1 MTLRRRCFLQRWR
14 GFEAVW
20 QTHPMGEAN
29 EPKKSALAQAS
40 EDAMVVDTMG
50 GRVHVRWDETAQ
62 ATPHGQIVFFAEFLA
77 TAGVFDRW
85 VQTCPLHYSSP
96 NASRPRDVLGTLM
109 LGILAGSKRYA
120 HIAGVRSDAVAAK
133 ALGLRGMVSEDSVR
147 RGLAAMV
154 PAASEPWMRQAL
166 MASVREALDRPW
178 VLDMD
183 ATIKPLYGRQEGAEI
198 GYNPH
203 KPGRPSHVLHTFWVG
218 NLRLV
223 LDAVLSSGKQHSS
236 GHAKAAMARLL
247 DELGDRAPALVR
259 GDCGYGNEDVIDVC
273 EQRDLRYLLRL
284 RKTANVKRLIER
296 LFRRE
301 DWTRATEASQ
311 GWQAIEDELRLSG
324 WSKARR
330 VVVLRRRIKH
340 DVALTG
346 KMTGKKRGRKED
358 GEQLVLALPH
368 DEVQDQAQ
376 VWEYTVLAT
385 NVTYDVAAIGQ
396 LYRDRCDCENGFDEL
411 KNQWGWGG
419 FTTQDM
425 HRSQVTA
432 RAVALVYNWWSWYVR
447 AANPQA
453 RREALTS
460 RPLLLAAVGRATSSG
475 NQTTLY
481 LTPMHAEAGLIKSM
495 ITNVHAAIQ
504 YVRAA
509 AQQLPKLDRWRVML
523 AYICQRIVGQ
533 IGLPTPPPTLPAP
546 G

>member
-1 MTLRRRCFLQRWR
+1 M
-14 GFEAVW
+14 
-20 QTHPMGEAN
+20 
-29 EPKKSALAQAS
+29 LAQAS
-40 EDAMVVDTMG
+40 EQAMVVDTMG
-50 GRVHVRWDETAQ
+50 GRMHVRWDDTAH
-62 ATPHGQIVFFAEFLA
+62 ATPHGQLVFFAEFLA

-85 VQTCPLHYSSP
+85 VQDCPLHYSSP
-96 NASRPRDVLGTLM
+96 NASSARDVLGTLM

-120 HIAGVRSDAVAAK
+120 HIAGVRGDAVAAR
-133 ALGLRGMVSEDSVR
+133 ALGLRGMVSEDTVR
-147 RGLAAMV
+147 RALAAMQ
-154 PAASEPWMRQAL
+154 PEASEPWMRQAL
-166 MASVREALDRPW
+166 IASVREALDRPW

-183 ATIKPLYGRQEGAEI
+183 ATIKPLYGRQEGAEV

-223 LDAVLSSGKQHSS
+223 LDAVLTSGKQHSS
-236 GHAKAAMARLL
+236 GHAKAAMGRLL
-247 DELGDRAPALVR
+247 DELGDKAPALVR
-259 GDCGYGNEDVIDVC
+259 GDCGYGNEDIIDVC
-273 EQRDLRYLLRL
+273 EQRGLRYLLRL

-301 DWTRATEASQ
+301 DWTRATDASQ

-324 WSKARR
+324 WSQARR

-340 DVALTG
+340 DIAL
-346 KMTGKKRGRKED
+346 KAKGRDKHAD
-358 GEQLVLALPH
+358 QLVLALPH
-368 DEVQDQAQ
+368 DEVQDHAQ
-376 VWEYTVLAT
+376 VWEYTVLVT
-385 NVTYDVAAIGQ
+385 NAQYDIAAIGQ

-425 HRSQVTA
+425 HRSQLTA
-432 RAVALVYNWWSWYVR
+432 RTVALVYNWWSWYVR

-460 RPLLLAAVGRATSSG
+460 RPLLLAAVGRAAHSG

-481 LTPMHAEAGLIKSM
+481 LTPMHAEVGLIKSM
-495 ITNVHAAIQ
+495 IANVHAAIQ
-504 YVRAA
+504 HVRQAA
-509 AQQLPKLDRWRVML
+509 EQLPTIDRWATLL
-523 AYICQRIVGQ
+523 AYICRRIVGQ
-533 IGLPTPPPTLPAP
+533 IGLPIPPPRLAAT

>member
-1 MTLRRRCFLQRWR
+1 
-14 GFEAVW
+14 
-20 QTHPMGEAN
+20 MGEAK
-29 EPKKSALAQAS
+29 EPKKTALAQAS
-40 EDAMVVDTMG
+40 EEQMVVHTMG
-50 GRVHVRWDETAQ
+50 GRVHVQWDETAQ

-85 VQTCPLHYSSP
+85 VQDCPLRYSSP
-96 NASRPRDVLGTLM
+96 NASRARDVLGTLM

-120 HIAGVRSDAVAAK
+120 HIAGVRGDAVAAK
-133 ALGLRGMVSEDSVR
+133 ALGLHGMVSEDSVR
-147 RGLAAMV
+147 RALKAME
-154 PAASEPWMRQAL
+154 PAASQPWMRSAL
-166 MASVREALDRPW
+166 MASVRDALDRPW

-183 ATIKPLYGRQEGAEI
+183 ATIKPLYGRQEGAEV

-223 LDAVLSSGKQHSS
+223 LDAVLSSGKQHTS

-247 DELGDRAPALVR
+247 DELGSAAPALVR
-259 GDCGYGNEDVIDVC
+259 GDCGYGNEDIIDVC
-273 EQRDLRYLLRL
+273 EQRGLRYLLRL

-346 KMTGKKRGRKED
+346 KKRGHNED
-358 GEQLVLALPH
+358 SGQLVLALPH
-368 DEVQDQAQ
+368 DEVQDNAQ

-385 NVTYDVAAIGQ
+385 DVQYDIAAIGQ

-425 HRSQVTA
+425 HRSQITA

-495 ITNVHAAIQ
+495 IANVHAAIQ
-504 YVRAA
+504 HVKAA
-509 AQQLPKLDRWRVML
+509 AEQLPKLDRWRALL

-533 IGLPTPPPTLPAP
+533 IGLPTPPPVLAAP

>member
-1 MTLRRRCFLQRWR
+1 
-14 GFEAVW
+14 
-20 QTHPMGEAN
+20 MGEAD
-29 EPKKSALAQAS
+29 EPKKTALAQAS
-40 EDAMVVDTMG
+40 ADAMVVDTMG
-50 GRVHVRWDETAQ
+50 GRMHVRWDETAQ

-85 VQTCPLHYSSP
+85 VEGCPLRYSSP
-96 NASRPRDVLGTLM
+96 NASRARDVLGTLM
-109 LGILAGSKRYA
+109 LGILAGAKRYA
-120 HIAGVRSDAVAAK
+120 HIAGVRGDAVAAK

-147 RGLAAMV
+147 RALAAMV
-154 PAASEPWMRQAL
+154 PAASEPWMRGAL
-166 MASVREALDRPW
+166 MSSVREALDRPW

-183 ATIKPLYGRQEGAEI
+183 ATIKPLYGRQEGAQI

-203 KPGRPSHVLHTFWVG
+203 KPGRPRHVLHTFWVG

-223 LDAVLSSGKQHSS
+223 LDAVLSSGKQHTS
-236 GHAKAAMARLL
+236 GHAKAAMGRLL
-247 DELGDRAPALVR
+247 DELGDKAPALVR
-259 GDCGYGNEDVIDVC
+259 GDCGYGVEDIIDVC

-301 DWTRATEASQ
+301 DWTRASEASQ

-340 DVALTG
+340 DMALTA
-346 KMTGKKRGRKED
+346 KKRRAKDEGD
-358 GEQLVLALPH
+358 QLVLALPF
-368 DEVQDQAQ
+368 DEVQDSAQA
-376 VWEYTVLAT
+376 WEYTVLVT
-385 NVTYDVAAIGQ
+385 NAPYDLTAIGQ

-425 HRSQVTA
+425 HRSQVSA

-495 ITNVHAAIQ
+495 IANVHAAIQ
-504 YVRAA
+504 HVKVAA
-509 AQQLPKLDRWRVML
+509 EQLPKIDRWRTLL

-533 IGLPTPPPTLPAP
+533 IGLPTPPPTLAAP
-546 G
+546 R

>member
-1 MTLRRRCFLQRWR
+1 
-14 GFEAVW
+14 
-20 QTHPMGEAN
+20 MGEAN
-29 EPKKSALAQAS
+29 EPKKTFLAQAS
-40 EDAMVVDTMG
+40 EDAMAVDTMG

-85 VQTCPLHYSSP
+85 VQDCPLHYSSP

-120 HIAGVRSDAVAAK
+120 HIAGVRGDAVAAK

-147 RGLAAMV
+147 RALAAIA
-154 PAASEPWMRQAL
+154 PEASEPWMRSAL
-166 MASVREALDRPW
+166 MSSVREALDRPW
-178 VLDMD
+178 VLDLD
-183 ATIKPLYGRQEGAEI
+183 ATIKPLYGRQEGAEV

-223 LDAVLSSGKQHSS
+223 LDAVLSSGKQHTS

-247 DELGDRAPALVR
+247 DELGDKAPALVR
-259 GDCGYGNEDVIDVC
+259 GDCGYGNEDIIDVC
-273 EQRDLRYLLRL
+273 EQRGLRYLLRL
-284 RKTANVKRLIER
+284 RRTANVKRLIER

-330 VVVLRRRIKH
+330 VVVLRRRIKN
-340 DVALTG
+340 DIAITARNAA
-346 KMTGKKRGRKED
+346 KKRGRND
-358 GEQLVLALPH
+358 NNEQLVLALPH
-368 DEVQDQAQ
+368 DEVQDNAQ
-376 VWEYTVLAT
+376 VWEYAVLAT
-385 NVTYDVAAIGQ
+385 NATYDLAAIGQ

-425 HRSQVTA
+425 HRSQLTA

-460 RPLLLAAVGRATSSG
+460 RPLLLAAVGRAASSG

-481 LTPMHAEAGLIKSM
+481 LTPMHAEVGLIKSM
-495 ITNVHAAIQ
+495 IANVHAAIQ
-504 YVRAA
+504 HVKAA
-509 AQQLPKLDRWRVML
+509 AEQLPKLDRWRVLL

-533 IGLPTPPPTLPAP
+533 IGLPTPPPTLAAP
-546 G
+546 GNCSI

>member
-1 MTLRRRCFLQRWR
+1 
-14 GFEAVW
+14 
-20 QTHPMGEAN
+20 
-29 EPKKSALAQAS
+29 
-40 EDAMVVDTMG
+40 
-50 GRVHVRWDETAQ
+50 
-62 ATPHGQIVFFAEFLA
+62 
-77 TAGVFDRW
+77 
-85 VQTCPLHYSSP
+85 
-96 NASRPRDVLGTLM
+96 
-109 LGILAGSKRYA
+109 
-120 HIAGVRSDAVAAK
+120 
-133 ALGLRGMVSEDSVR
+133 MVSEDSVR
-147 RGLAAMV
+147 RALLAMV
-154 PAASEPWMRQAL
+154 PAASEPWMRGAL
-166 MASVREALDRPW
+166 MSSVREALERPW

-223 LDAVLSSGKQHSS
+223 LDAVLSSGKQHTS
-236 GHAKAAMARLL
+236 GHAKAAMGRLL
-247 DELGDRAPALVR
+247 DELGDKAPALVR

-273 EQRDLRYLLRL
+273 EQRGLRYLLRL

-330 VVVLRRRIKH
+330 VVVLRRRIKN
-340 DVALTG
+340 DIALAAN
-346 KMTGKKRGRKED
+346 KRGRNEAD
-358 GEQLVLALPH
+358 EQLVLALPH
-368 DEVQDQAQ
+368 DEVQDNAQ

-385 NVTYDVAAIGQ
+385 NATYDIAAIGQ

-411 KNQWGWGG
+411 KNPGLGRLHHAGHAPQPG
-419 FTTQDM
+419 
-425 HRSQVTA
+425 HRA
-432 RAVALVYNWWSWYVR
+432 RRGAGLQLMDWHVR

-460 RPLLLAAVGRATSSG
+460 RPLLLAAVGRAANSG

-495 ITNVHAAIQ
+495 IANVHAAIR
-504 YVRAA
+504 YVKAA
-509 AQQLPKLDRWRVML
+509 AEQLPKPGRWRVLL
-523 AYICQRIVGQ
+523 ACICQRIVGQ
-533 IGLPTPPPTLPAP
+533 IGLPTPPPALSAP

>member
-1 MTLRRRCFLQRWR
+1 
-14 GFEAVW
+14 
-20 QTHPMGEAN
+20 MGEADK
-29 EPKKSALAQAS
+29 PKKTVLAQAG
-40 EDAMVVDTMG
+40 EDAMVADTMG

-96 NASRPRDVLGTLM
+96 NASRVRDVLGTLM

-120 HIAGVRSDAVAAK
+120 HIAGVRGDAVAAR
-133 ALGLRGMVSEDSVR
+133 ALGLARMVSEDSVR
-147 RGLAAMV
+147 RALAAMA
-154 PAASEPWMRQAL
+154 PAASEPWMRDAL

-183 ATIKPLYGRQEGAEI
+183 ATIKPLYGHQEGAEI

-223 LDAVLSSGKQHSS
+223 LDAVLSSGKQHTS

-247 DELGDRAPALVR
+247 DELGDKAPALVR
-259 GDCGYGNEDVIDVC
+259 GDCGYGNEDIIDVC
-273 EQRDLRYLLRL
+273 EQRSLSYLLRL

-296 LFRRE
+296 LFRRD
-301 DWTRATEASQ
+301 DWTRASEASQ
-311 GWQAIEDELRLSG
+311 GWQAIEDKLRLSG

-330 VVVLRRRIKH
+330 VVVLRRRIKN
-340 DVALTG
+340 DIALTAKRHG
-346 KMTGKKRGRKED
+346 KQEAN
-358 GEQLVLALPH
+358 EQLVLALPH
-368 DEVQDQAQ
+368 DEVQDSAQA
-376 VWEYTVLAT
+376 WEYTVLAT
-385 NVTYDVAAIGQ
+385 NVEYEIAAVGQ

-425 HRSQVTA
+425 HRSQITA

-495 ITNVHAAIQ
+495 IANVHAAIQ
-504 YVRAA
+504 HVKAVA
-509 AQQLPKLDRWRVML
+509 EQLPKVDRWRALL

-533 IGLPTPPPTLPAP
+533 IGLPPAP
-546 G
+546 AALAATG

>member
-1 MTLRRRCFLQRWR
+1 
-14 GFEAVW
+14 
-20 QTHPMGEAN
+20 MGEGN
-29 EPKKSALAQAS
+29 EPKKTAVAQAG

-85 VQTCPLHYSSP
+85 VQDCPLKYSSP

-120 HIAGVRSDAVAAK
+120 HIAGVRGDAVAAK

-147 RGLAAMV
+147 RALAAMV
-154 PAASEPWMRQAL
+154 PQASEPWMRSAL
-166 MASVREALDRPW
+166 MSSVREALDRPW

-223 LDAVLSSGKQHSS
+223 LDAVLSSGKQHTS

-247 DELGDRAPALVR
+247 DELGDKTPALVR
-259 GDCGYGNEDVIDVC
+259 GDCGYGVEDIIDVC
-273 EQRDLRYLLRL
+273 EQRSLSYLLRL

-340 DVALTG
+340 DIALTS
-346 KMTGKKRGRKED
+346 KKRGQHEAN
-358 GEQLVLALPH
+358 GQLVLALPH
-368 DEVQDQAQ
+368 DEVQDNAQ

-385 NVTYDVAAIGQ
+385 NATYDIAAIGQ

-495 ITNVHAAIQ
+495 IANVHAAIHH
-504 YVRAA
+504 VKAA
-509 AQQLPKLDRWRVML
+509 AEQLPKLDRWRALL

-533 IGLPTPPPTLPAP
+533 IGLPTPPPSLPAP

>member
-1 MTLRRRCFLQRWR
+1 
-14 GFEAVW
+14 
-20 QTHPMGEAN
+20 MGEAD
-29 EPKKSALAQAS
+29 EPKKTALAQAS
-40 EDAMVVDTMG
+40 ADVMVADTMG
-50 GRVHVRWDETAQ
+50 GRMHVRWDESAQ
-62 ATPHGQIVFFAEFLA
+62 ATSHGQIVFFAEFLA

-85 VQTCPLHYSSP
+85 VEACPLQYSSP

-120 HIAGVRSDAVAAK
+120 HIAGVRGDTVAAK
-133 ALGLRGMVSEDSVR
+133 ALGLQGMVSEDSVR
-147 RGLAAMV
+147 RALKAITPG
-154 PAASEPWMRQAL
+154 ASEPWMRQAL
-166 MASVREALDRPW
+166 MASVRDALDWAW
-178 VLDMD
+178 VLDID
-183 ATIKPLYGRQEGAEI
+183 ATIKPLYGRQEGAEV

-223 LDAVLSSGKQHSS
+223 LDAVLTSGKQHSS
-236 GHAKAAMARLL
+236 GHAKAALGRLL
-247 DELGDRAPALVR
+247 DELGDKAPALVR
-259 GDCGYGNEDVIDVC
+259 GDCGYGNEDIIDVC
-273 EQRDLRYLLRL
+273 EQRSLRYLLRL

-311 GWQAIEDELRLSG
+311 GWQAIEDSIKLSG

-330 VVVLRRRIKH
+330 VVVLRRRIKN
-340 DVALTG
+340 DLAVTAKG
-346 KMTGKKRGRKED
+346 APRKGKKSQHD
-358 GEQLVLALPH
+358 DNQLVLALPH
-368 DEVQDQAQ
+368 DEVQDNAQ
-376 VWEYTVLAT
+376 VWEYTVLVT
-385 NVTYDVAAIGQ
+385 NAPYDIAAIGQ

-460 RPLLLAAVGRATSSG
+460 RPLLLAAVGRAVSHG
-475 NQTTLY
+475 GQTLLY

-495 ITNVHAAIQ
+495 IANVHAAIQ
-504 YVRAA
+504 HVKRTAE
-509 AQQLPKLDRWRVML
+509 QLPKPDQWRVLL
-523 AYICQRIVGQ
+523 AYICRHIVGQ
-533 IGLPTPPPTLPAP
+533 TALPTPPPMLSAP

>member
-1 MTLRRRCFLQRWR
+1 
-14 GFEAVW
+14 
-20 QTHPMGEAN
+20 MGEAD
-29 EPKKSALAQAS
+29 EPKKTALAQAS
-40 EDAMVVDTMG
+40 ADAMVVDTMG
-50 GRVHVRWDETAQ
+50 GRMHVRWDETAQ

-85 VQTCPLHYSSP
+85 VEGCPLRYSSP
-96 NASRPRDVLGTLM
+96 NASRARDVLGTLM
-109 LGILAGSKRYA
+109 LGILAGAKRYA
-120 HIAGVRSDAVAAK
+120 HIAGVRGDAVAAK

-147 RGLAAMV
+147 RALAAMV
-154 PAASEPWMRQAL
+154 PAASEPWMRGAL
-166 MASVREALDRPW
+166 MSSVREALDRPW

-183 ATIKPLYGRQEGAEI
+183 ATIKPLYGRQEGAQI

-223 LDAVLSSGKQHSS
+223 LDAVLSSGKQHTS
-236 GHAKAAMARLL
+236 GHAKAAMGRLL
-247 DELGDRAPALVR
+247 DELGDKAPALVR
-259 GDCGYGNEDVIDVC
+259 GDCGYGVEDIIDVC

-301 DWTRATEASQ
+301 DWTRASEASQ

-340 DVALTG
+340 DMALTA
-346 KMTGKKRGRKED
+346 KKRRVKDEGD
-358 GEQLVLALPH
+358 QLVLALPF
-368 DEVQDQAQ
+368 DEVQDSAQA
-376 VWEYTVLAT
+376 WEYTVLVT
-385 NVTYDVAAIGQ
+385 NAPYDLTAIGQ

-425 HRSQVTA
+425 HRSQVSA

-495 ITNVHAAIQ
+495 IANVHAAIQ
-504 YVRAA
+504 HVKVAA
-509 AQQLPKLDRWRVML
+509 EQLPKIDRWRTLL

-533 IGLPTPPPTLPAP
+533 IGLPTPPPTLAAP

>member
-1 MTLRRRCFLQRWR
+1 
-14 GFEAVW
+14 
-20 QTHPMGEAN
+20 MGEADDL
-29 EPKKSALAQAS
+29 KRSALAQAS
-40 EDAMVVDTMG
+40 EAAMAVDTMG
-50 GRVHVRWDETAQ
+50 GRVHVRWDDTAQ

-85 VQTCPLHYSSP
+85 VQGCPLHYSSP
-96 NASRPRDVLGTLM
+96 NASRARDVLGTLM

-120 HIAGVRSDAVAAK
+120 HIAGVRGDAVAAK
-133 ALGLRGMVSEDSVR
+133 ALGLRGMVSEDTVR
-147 RGLAAMV
+147 RALMAMT
-154 PAASEPWMRQAL
+154 PDASQPWMRAAL
-166 MASVREALDRPW
+166 MSSVRQALDRPW
-178 VLDMD
+178 VLDID
-183 ATIKPLYGRQEGAEI
+183 ATIKPLYGRQEGAEV

-223 LDAVLSSGKQHSS
+223 LDAVLASGKQHTS
-236 GHAKAAMARLL
+236 GHAKAALIRLL
-247 DELGDRAPALVR
+247 DELGEQAPALLR
-259 GDCGYGNEDVIDVC
+259 GDCGYGNEDIIDVC
-273 EQRDLRYLLRL
+273 EQRGLRYLLRL

-324 WSKARR
+324 WSRARR

-340 DVALTG
+340 DIAL
-346 KMTGKKRGRKED
+346 TGKKRGTQD
-358 GEQLVLALPH
+358 NDQLVLALPH
-368 DEVQDQAQ
+368 DEVQDNAQ

-385 NVTYDVAAIGQ
+385 NTEYDIAAIGQ

-460 RPLLLAAVGRATSSG
+460 RPLLLAAVGRAASSG

-481 LTPMHAEAGLIKSM
+481 LTPMHAETGLIKSM
-495 ITNVHAAIQ
+495 LANVQAAIRH
-504 YVRAA
+504 VRAA
-509 AQQLPKLDRWRVML
+509 AEQLPDLDRWRTLL
-523 AYICQRIVGQ
+523 AYICHRIVGQ
-533 IGLPTPPPTLPAP
+533 NTLPTPPPALTAA